1 MEKRQ
6 IKIKET
12 CKGQGHDSITRECEE
27 EGLASKSASARK
39 MAQLSKNSRSW
50 NKGGK

>member
-12 CKGQGHDSITRECEE
+12 
-27 EGLASKSASARK
+27 RK
-39 MAQLSKNSRSW
+39 MAQFSKNSRSW
-50 NKGGK
+50 NKGDK